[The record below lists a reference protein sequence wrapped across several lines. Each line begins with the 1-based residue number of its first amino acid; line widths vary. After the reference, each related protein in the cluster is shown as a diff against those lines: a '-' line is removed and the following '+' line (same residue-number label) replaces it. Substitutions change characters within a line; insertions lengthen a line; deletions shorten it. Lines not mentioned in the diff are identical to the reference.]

1 MKLGQ
6 LKNIKFISK
15 NLKLCSENICSDRLK
30 NLHNCFPKLPT
41 VRGDGVDSHCTPI
54 LVSNGHRYGLF
65 SFWQKNVRQLKSGCN
80 NLVDLLIAQEM
91 KLKPETVASR
101 PGRYATTQKTG
112 NFSGKR
118 VKSPFLDNFSQIE
131 KFP

>member
-1 MKLGQ
+1 M
-6 LKNIKFISK
+6 
-15 NLKLCSENICSDRLK
+15 
-30 NLHNCFPKLPT
+30 
-41 VRGDGVDSHCTPI
+41 RGDGVDSHCTPI

-80 NLVDLLIAQEM
+80 NLVDLLIAQEI

-118 VKSPFLDNFSQIE
+118 VKSLFLDNFSQIE
-131 KFP
+131 KFPSKKGRP